1 MSDTTKLKRIT
12 KACQQKNKKLKFI
25 FTILIAFVFS
35 TLHAQ
40 DVNRIIKQGNDAYK
54 KGDYKNAASLYKT
67 SLSKDSKNINAKFN
81 LGNALDKQNDA
92 VDAEKFYDE
101 VASASTDASLKA
113 KSFYNKGVAEAQ
125 QQKLTEAIESFKQA
139 LMLMPEDDEARENLQ
154 KAINDL
160 KKQQQQQQPQP
171 NKSKQK
177 QQPQQ
182 KNKMPN
188 PQMMEQKFNE
198 LRDKEKQLQKMLQQR
213 PNQSQ
218 PDKDW

>member
-1 MSDTTKLKRIT
+1 
-12 KACQQKNKKLKFI
+12 
-25 FTILIAFVFS
+25 
-35 TLHAQ
+35 
-40 DVNRIIKQGNDAYK
+40 VNRTIKQGNDAYK
-54 KGDYKNAASLYKT
+54 KGDYKDAASLYKT
-67 SLSKDSKNINAKFN
+67 ALGKDSKNTAAKFN
-81 LGNALDKQNDA
+81 LGNALDKTNDL
-92 VDAEKFYDE
+92 VNAEKYYDE
-101 VASASTDASLKA
+101 IASSSSTDASLKA

-125 QQKLTEAIESFKQA
+125 QQKLLEAIESFKQA
-139 LMLMPEDDEARENLQ
+139 LKLTPEDDEARENLQ

-160 KKQQQQQQPQP
+160 KKQQQQPQPQS

>member
-1 MSDTTKLKRIT
+1 L
-12 KACQQKNKKLKFI
+12 
-25 FTILIAFVFS
+25 
-35 TLHAQ
+35 
-40 DVNRIIKQGNDAYK
+40 G
-54 KGDYKNAASLYKT
+54 
-67 SLSKDSKNINAKFN
+67 KDSKNAAAKFN
-81 LGNALDKQNDA
+81 LGNALDKQSDPVN
-92 VDAEKFYDE
+92 AEKYYDD
-101 VASASTDASLKA
+101 VASSTTNASLKA
-113 KSFYNKGVAEAQ
+113 KSVYNKGVAEAQ
-125 QQKLTEAIESFKQA
+125 QQKLPEAIESFKQA
-139 LMLMPEDDEARENLQ
+139 LTLTPEDDEARENLQ

-198 LRDKEKQLQKMLQQR
+198 LRDKEKQLQKMLQQK

>member
-1 MSDTTKLKRIT
+1 MKTFLIILF
-12 KACQQKNKKLKFI
+12 AFI
-25 FTILIAFVFS
+25 FCS
-35 TLHAQ
+35 LHAQ
-40 DVNRIIKQGNDAYK
+40 DVNRTIKQGNDAYK
-54 KGDYKNAASLYKT
+54 KGDYKDAASLYRT
-67 SLSKDSKNINAKFN
+67 ALGKDSKNAAAKFN
-81 LGNALDKQNDA
+81 LGNALDKQSDP
-92 VDAEKFYDE
+92 VYAEKYYDD
-101 VASASTDASLKA
+101 VASSTTNASLKA
-113 KSFYNKGVAEAQ
+113 KSVYNKGVAEAQ
-125 QQKLTEAIESFKQA
+125 QQKLPEAIESFKQA
-139 LMLMPEDDEARENLQ
+139 LTLTPEDDEARENLQ

-198 LRDKEKQLQKMLQQR
+198 LRDKEKQLQKMLQQK

>member
-1 MSDTTKLKRIT
+1 MKSFPTILL
-12 KACQQKNKKLKFI
+12 AFI
-25 FTILIAFVFS
+25 FCTS
-35 TLHAQ
+35 QAQ
-40 DVNRIIKQGNDAYK
+40 DVNRTIKQGNDAYK

-67 SLSKDSKNINAKFN
+67 ALGKDAKNINAKFN
-81 LGNALDKQNDA
+81 LGNALDKQSDPG
-92 VDAEKFYDE
+92 DAEKYYDE
-101 VASASTDASLKA
+101 VASVTTDASLKA

-125 QQKLTEAIESFKQA
+125 QQKLSEAIESFKQA
-139 LMLMPEDDEARENLQ
+139 LKLTPEDDEARENLQ